1 MAEAAAADADGGLA
15 RLQAFLDLLLS
26 TRERVSALG
35 EDLQARAEQVSEDAA
50 RVSAAAR
57 LVDDVLAARADG
69 VAALQHAG
77 GAELAALATAAA
89 EAAERHAVDEA
100 AVAAGAA
107 ALTEAVAAAQADLDG
122 AAASRAALFDEAERV
137 FAELERAAAAASAA
151 LATPVTELEV
161 AERVVARADADLEAE
176 LAGAQHEV
184 ADLLA
189 PAVEGL
195 LAGHRASLDDR
206 GLPYVSESLDGLEQG
221 AARAFHELAIGFEAS
236 AASLARE
243 AAAALEQ
250 RHDAA
255 LEAAR
260 QHEALSREVET
271 DGVSPAQAAGD
282 RGLQMLADAAE
293 TAASLAAL
301 APRLAAARDVAQQV
315 DDLLDSLNPLD

>member
-1 MAEAAAADADGGLA
+1 MAEPAADADGGLA
-15 RLQAFLDLLLS
+15 RLQAFLDLLLA
-26 TRERVSALG
+26 TRERVTALG
-35 EDLQARAEQVSEDAA
+35 EDLQARAEQVMEDAA

-57 LVDDVLAARADG
+57 LVDEVLAARTDG
-69 VAALQHAG
+69 VAALQHAA
-77 GAELAALATAAA
+77 GAELAALAAAAA
-89 EAAERHAVDEA
+89 EAAAQQAAEEA

-107 ALTEAVAAAQADLDG
+107 ALTEAVGAARAGLDEAAAR
-122 AAASRAALFDEAERV
+122 RAALFGEAERMLP
-137 FAELERAAAAASAA
+137 ELDRAAGVASAA

-161 AERVVARADADLEAE
+161 AERVVAQADADLQAE

-184 ADLLA
+184 AELLG
-189 PAVEGL
+189 PALEGL
-195 LAGHRASLDDR
+195 LAGHGASLDDR
-206 GLPYVSESLDGLEQG
+206 GLPYVLESMDGLEKG
-221 AARAFHELAIGFEAS
+221 VARAFHELAIGFEAS

-243 AAAALEQ
+243 AASTLEQ

-260 QHEALSREVET
+260 QHEALSREVEA

-293 TAASLAAL
+293 TAAALAVL